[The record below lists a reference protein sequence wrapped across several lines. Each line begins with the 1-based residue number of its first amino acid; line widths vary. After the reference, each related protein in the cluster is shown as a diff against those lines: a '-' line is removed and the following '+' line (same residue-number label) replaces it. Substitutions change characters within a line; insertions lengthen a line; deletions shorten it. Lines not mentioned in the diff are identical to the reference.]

1 MERAGG
7 GWRFVREC
15 FDGVTAMKSRKLWV
29 SSGLALSAFLIAAPA
44 MAQQGAPGEHLDA
57 NGMPTTHST
66 PAEQAETAKLNA
78 QVTESNGEIA
88 AQDNNN
94 QAKYKIEQQQYE
106 EQLQQNQA
114 AQDQYREQ
122 KAAYENQ
129 ATHYEGLR
137 ARFAAERAAYHR
149 EVWPDEYRAWEL
161 RPDHRLMQSRV
172 EITNGDRVGTV
183 TGVAR
188 GADGRVE
195 GLQVSLDSGKVVWID
210 AADARFN
217 RMDGILM
224 TDLNRTDLRQMADER
239 L

>member
-1 MERAGG
+1 
-7 GWRFVREC
+7 
-15 FDGVTAMKSRKLWV
+15 MKSRDLLAA
-29 SSGLALSAFLIAAPA
+29 SSFAFAAFLMTQPAPA
-44 MAQQGAPGEHLDA
+44 QSNSMPAQSGDRVDA

-66 PAEQAETAKLNA
+66 PEEQAETANLNA
-78 QVTESNGEIA
+78 QVTQSNAEIS

-94 QAKYKIEQQQYE
+94 KAKYQIQQQQYQ

-114 AQDQYREQ
+114 QQQEYQDQ
-122 KAAYENQ
+122 KAAYEDRK
-129 ATHYEGLR
+129 AHYESLR

-161 RPDHRLMQSRV
+161 RPDHQLIRARV

-183 TGVAR
+183 TGLAR
-188 GADGRVE
+188 SADGRIE
-195 GLQVSLDSGKVVWID
+195 GLEVSLDSGKVVWID

-217 RMDGILM
+217 RSNGILM
-224 TDLNRTDLRQMADER
+224 TDLDRSDLHQMADER

>member
-1 MERAGG
+1 
-7 GWRFVREC
+7 
-15 FDGVTAMKSRKLWV
+15 MKSPNLLAT
-29 SSGLALSAFLIAAPA
+29 SGFALAAFLMVQPA
-44 MAQQGAPGEHLDA
+44 MAQSNSMPAQSGERVDA

-66 PAEQAETAKLNA
+66 PAEQAETARLNA
-78 QVTESNGEIA
+78 GVTQSNADIA

-94 QAKYKIEQQQYE
+94 KAKYQIQQQQYQ

-114 AQDQYREQ
+114 QQEQYQDQ
-122 KAAYENQ
+122 KAAYEDRRER
-129 ATHYEGLR
+129 YESLR

-149 EVWPDEYRAWEL
+149 ELWPDRYRTWEL
-161 RPDHRLMQSRV
+161 RPDYQLIRSRV

-188 GADGRVE
+188 DADGHVE
-195 GLQVSLDSGKVVWID
+195 GLEVSLDSGKMVWID

-217 RMDGILM
+217 RADGILM
-224 TDLNRTDLRQMADER
+224 TDLNRSDLHQMADER

>member
-1 MERAGG
+1 MMSGKSWAAG
-7 GWRFVREC
+7 
-15 FDGVTAMKSRKLWV
+15 
-29 SSGLALSAFLIAAPA
+29 GLALSAFLIAAPA
-44 MAQQGAPGEHLDA
+44 MAQQSGPGEHLDS

-94 QAKYKIEQQQYE
+94 QAKYRIEQQQYQ
-106 EQLQQNQA
+106 EQLQQNET
-114 AQDQYREQ
+114 AQRDYQDR

-129 ATHYEGLR
+129 AAHYESLR
-137 ARFAAERAAYHR
+137 AHFGAERAAYHR
-149 EVWPDEYRAWEL
+149 EVWPDEYRGWEL
-161 RPDHRLMQSRV
+161 RPDHSLMRARV

-183 TGVAR
+183 TGLAR
-188 GADGRVE
+188 DADGRVE

-217 RMDGILM
+217 RGDGILM
-224 TDLNRTDLRQMADER
+224 TDLGRTDLRQMADER